1 MLIIGLR
8 FGQFRIIYTLS
19 LSLSLSHNTLLLLR
33 ACSLRDVR
41 VFALGPV
48 LPLRWD
54 GDGLSDALSSC
65 RLSRD
70 RLNLRRQETEE
81 AERAY
86 DVSKDIMQNSSSTYL
101 EVLAAQQTLI
111 QAQLEMASDWFDHI
125 QSRINLFKAL
135 GGTLSS
141 AKNPLS
147 IQINH
152 Q

>member
-1 MLIIGLR
+1 MSTLKSINNVNNWPQIWSIQNNL
-8 FGQFRIIYTLS
+8 YSLS

-81 AERAY
+81 ADRAY

-101 EVLAAQQTLI
+101 EVLA
-111 QAQLEMASDWFDHI
+111 D
-125 QSRINLFKAL
+125 
-135 GGTLSS
+135 
-141 AKNPLS
+141 
-147 IQINH
+147 
-152 Q
+152 